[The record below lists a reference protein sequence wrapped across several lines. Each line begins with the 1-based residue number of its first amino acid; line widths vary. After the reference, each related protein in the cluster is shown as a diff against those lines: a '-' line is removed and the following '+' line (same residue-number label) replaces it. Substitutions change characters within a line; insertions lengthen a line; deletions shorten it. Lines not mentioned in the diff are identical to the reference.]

1 MKFQG
6 PELCEILGLSESEL
20 SELDLPDSAELR
32 EAIESLLAA
41 SVEAKSN
48 SGLRK
53 KIDEERTHLYQNQAG
68 RREALNA
75 LLHRHLVQGADYMRV
90 VQNRVVAIRMALLS
104 IPGRIAFAAHADK
117 EKEYRA
123 ILLRELG
130 ELKEG
135 LGAFNVSD
143 FDSQN
148 DLRQLLSEREQE
160 K

>member
-1 MKFQG
+1 MKFQRS
-6 PELCEILGLSESEL
+6 ELCKILGLSESEL

-48 SGLRK
+48 NGLRK
-53 KIDEERTHLYQNQAG
+53 KINEERYHLYQNQAA

-75 LLHRHLVQGADYMRV
+75 LLHRHLVQGANYMQV

-104 IPGRIAFAAHADK
+104 IPGRIAFADRAAK

-135 LGAFNVSD
+135 LGAFNMAD
-143 FDSQN
+143 FDSQD
-148 DLRQLLSEREQE
+148 DLRQLLSEREE
-160 K
+160 EE